1 MNTKSKSFYALIA
14 SFTVTVVFA
23 YMVPTT
29 FAQFTSQTISQ
40 NNALEAGTVGVEI
53 VDADGLVSLEP
64 IIDVIN
70 AQPDMNSQSSVI
82 RIANTGT
89 LPTDTRLY
97 TTNLNSTAHNLDDVL
112 KIELKND
119 QNLSLYSGKI
129 SNLSLNVANLAAG
142 STKAITAIITW
153 PDDLAVDDNPYQ
165 GASLSFEFAVDSASI
180 SV

>member
-1 MNTKSKSFYALIA
+1 MSA
-14 SFTVTVVFA
+14 
-23 YMVPTT
+23 
-29 FAQFTSQTISQ
+29 
-40 NNALEAGTVGVEI
+40 
-53 VDADGLVSLEP
+53 
-64 IIDVIN
+64 
-70 AQPDMNSQSSVI
+70 I

-89 LPTDTRLY
+89 LPTNTRLY

-129 SNLSLNVANLAAG
+129 SNLSLNLANLAAG